1 MKDKTDVTITE
12 GSGNVFADLGL
23 PEPDERLAKAR
34 LASRFQDEFEARG
47 WTAEEADAALS
58 LGDGDARRITS
69 GRLEGFSVERLAD
82 LLAGL
87 SAGRPG
93 GYEAE
98 LYDAERVAEFL
109 EADALPEELA
119 ERVRERLK

>member
-1 MKDKTDVTITE
+1 MKRNEEEVVE
-12 GSGNVFADLGL
+12 GSGNVFADLGMS
-23 PEPDERLAKAR
+23 EPDERLAKAR
-34 LASRFQDEFEARG
+34 LASRIQDEFEGRG
-47 WTAEEADAALS
+47 WTAGQADAALA
-58 LGDGDARRITS
+58 LGDGDAQRITS
-69 GRLEGFSVERLAD
+69 GRLEGFSVERLAE

-119 ERVRERLK
+119 ERVRDRLK